1 MIKKHQP
8 QTLGTHYK
16 KAFKFRFYPES
27 EDIVALQQTFGCARF
42 VYNKVL
48 DYSIKHYAS
57 RQHTVTDDYG
67 DLIIIPNMKYKPLS
81 STDRINYITELKI
94 LYPWLKEVTS
104 IALQQ
109 SIIGLN
115 NAYNKF
121 FDNVKKIKGS
131 NKNKDKVKSYGY
143 PNFKKRGG
151 RNSFKILGK
160 ASIHFNKDGSFTL
173 PKFKKPLKIKF
184 SRGFNKDKV
193 SSVTIIKEPSGHYYI
208 SFLSEDNYK
217 RLPSINNKIG
227 FDSGISNTFTSY
239 SDSNNNNIS
248 NNLNNKGLNN
258 IQIPD
263 LSSIIKKIKDL
274 NRSMSKK
281 MKGSNNRN
289 KARAKLAKAYE
300 KKNNIVNDFYHKL
313 SSTIVNENQVII
325 GENLNI
331 AQMKS
336 INNSLIN
343 NSLINNDLNNKKL
356 KNIRSSLQ
364 NISLGKLYNYIEYK
378 SKWYGKTFIKADKYY
393 PSSKL
398 CSQPN
403 CGYINHALKLEDRA
417 WQCPDCGTRHD
428 RDHNSA
434 VNLYNYDENNAKV
447 VIKKVLAYHSKMKKN
462 NIGLNIKS
470 DITNS
475 LQLTQYKNKSAP
487 GTVVDA
493 YGEHVILK
501 SNLGRAL

>member
-104 IALQQ
+104 IALLK
-109 SIIGLN
+109 SMIGLN

-121 FDNVKKIKGS
+121 FDNVK
-131 NKNKDKVKSYGY
+131 
-143 PNFKKRGG
+143 
-151 RNSFKILGK
+151 
-160 ASIHFNKDGSFTL
+160 
-173 PKFKKPLKIKF
+173 
-184 SRGFNKDKV
+184 
-193 SSVTIIKEPSGHYYI
+193 
-208 SFLSEDNYK
+208 
-217 RLPSINNKIG
+217 
-227 FDSGISNTFTSY
+227 
-239 SDSNNNNIS
+239 
-248 NNLNNKGLNN
+248 
-258 IQIPD
+258 
-263 LSSIIKKIKDL
+263 
-274 NRSMSKK
+274 
-281 MKGSNNRN
+281 
-289 KARAKLAKAYE
+289 
-300 KKNNIVNDFYHKL
+300 
-313 SSTIVNENQVII
+313 
-325 GENLNI
+325 
-331 AQMKS
+331 
-336 INNSLIN
+336 
-343 NSLINNDLNNKKL
+343 
-356 KNIRSSLQ
+356 
-364 NISLGKLYNYIEYK
+364 
-378 SKWYGKTFIKADKYY
+378 TFIKADRYY

-403 CGYINHALKLEDRA
+403 CGYIHHALKLEDRA

-428 RDHNSA
+428 RAHNAA

-447 VIKKVLAYHSKMKKN
+447 IIKKVLAYHSKMKKN

-470 DITNS
+470 DNNS

-493 YGEHVILK
+493 YGEHVIPK
-501 SNLGRAL
+501 FNFRSCSVI